1 LRIIYFFLPLRT
13 CLAAS
18 SARCGLAGRQYEI
31 LVMTSLLS
39 LIMSSSSSF
48 KYRNCSWKTT
58 SSTHVASIVAWPP
71 QRTRSSYHPRARRPL
86 ITSVGW
92 GYTRLCFVEGH
103 RPLMGGGE
111 LGTTIWLE
119 EADVEDR
126 VKVGASGQ
134 VQLVGDISHSLH
146 NLEQPVETRP

>member
-1 LRIIYFFLPLRT
+1 
-13 CLAAS
+13 
-18 SARCGLAGRQYEI
+18 
-31 LVMTSLLS
+31 
-39 LIMSSSSSF
+39 
-48 KYRNCSWKTT
+48 
-58 SSTHVASIVAWPP
+58 
-71 QRTRSSYHPRARRPL
+71 
-86 ITSVGW
+86 
-92 GYTRLCFVEGH
+92 
-103 RPLMGGGE
+103 MGGGE